1 MIQIHNAARRPRKV
15 GTMTKQ
21 EAVSTIM
28 KCLRVLYGD
37 EISARAP
44 EARPSAAPAAPGSP
58 AGWQL
63 AKIAA
68 VSEKEVQ
75 TKRGPVMKLA
85 LCFKGL
91 PGTTADLW
99 ASTFDEALRREAAN
113 FSKGDMVEIYL
124 EQRGDFWNF
133 KEIRT
138 GALPPRGIQANE
150 VPF

>member
-1 MIQIHNAARRPRKV
+1 
-15 GTMTKQ
+15 MTKQ

-28 KCLRVLYGD
+28 KCLRVLYG
-37 EISARAP
+37 EEMPARAP
-44 EARPSAAPAAPGSP
+44 EARASTAPAAPGSP

-75 TKRGPVMKLA
+75 TKRGPAMKLG

-99 ASTFDEALRREAAN
+99 ASTFDEALRREAAK
-113 FSKGDMVEIYL
+113 FSKGDMVEVYL

-133 KEIRT
+133 KEIRSGT
-138 GALPPRGIQANE
+138 LPTRGIQADE

>member
-1 MIQIHNAARRPRKV
+1 
-15 GTMTKQ
+15 MTKA

-28 KCLRVLYGD
+28 KCLRVLYSEGD
-37 EISARAP
+37 VASASTPPRTAF
-44 EARPSAAPAAPGSP
+44 ANGSP

-75 TKRGPVMKLA
+75 TKRGPTMKLG

-91 PGTTADLW
+91 PGTTSDVW
-99 ASTFDEALRREAAN
+99 ASTFDEAIRRKAAE
-113 FSKGDMVEIYL
+113 FSKGDMVEVYL

-133 KEIRT
+133 KDIRSGT
-138 GALPPRGIQANE
+138 LPTRGIQAGE

>member
-1 MIQIHNAARRPRKV
+1 
-15 GTMTKQ
+15 
-21 EAVSTIM
+21 M

-37 EISARAP
+37 EIPARAP
-44 EARPSAAPAAPGSP
+44 EARASAAPSAPGSP

-75 TKRGPVMKLA
+75 TKRGPAMKLG

-99 ASTFDEALRREAAN
+99 ASTFDEALRREAAK
-113 FSKGDMVEIYL
+113 FSKGDMVEVYL

-133 KEIRT
+133 KEIRSGT
-138 GALPPRGIQANE
+138 LPTRGIQADE

>member
-1 MIQIHNAARRPRKV
+1 
-15 GTMTKQ
+15 MTKQ

-28 KCLRVLYGD
+28 KCLRVLYG
-37 EISARAP
+37 EEMPARAP
-44 EARPSAAPAAPGSP
+44 EARASAAPAAPGSP

-75 TKRGPVMKLA
+75 TKRGPVMKLG

-99 ASTFDEALRREAAN
+99 ASTMDEAVRRDAAK
-113 FSKGDMVEIYL
+113 FSKGDMVEVYL
-124 EQRGDFWNF
+124 EQSGQFWNL
-133 KEIRT
+133 KEIRSGT
-138 GALPPRGIQANE
+138 LPTRGIHTDE

>member
-1 MIQIHNAARRPRKV
+1 
-15 GTMTKQ
+15 MTKQ

-28 KCLRVLYGD
+28 KCLRVLY
-37 EISARAP
+37 S
-44 EARPSAAPAAPGSP
+44 EAEMPAAKPSTASTAAPGSP

-75 TKRGPVMKLA
+75 TKRGPVMKLG

-99 ASTFDEALRREAAN
+99 ASTFDEALRREAAK
-113 FSKGDMVEIYL
+113 FSKGDMVEVYL

-133 KEIRT
+133 KEIRSGT
-138 GALPPRGIQANE
+138 LPTRGIQADE

>member
-1 MIQIHNAARRPRKV
+1 
-15 GTMTKQ
+15 MTKQ

-28 KCLRVLYGD
+28 KCLRVLYG
-37 EISARAP
+37 
-44 EARPSAAPAAPGSP
+44 EAEMPAAKPSTASTAAPGSP

-75 TKRGPVMKLA
+75 TKRGPVMKLG

-99 ASTFDEALRREAAN
+99 ASTFDEALRREAAK
-113 FSKGDMVEIYL
+113 FSKGDMVEVYL

-133 KEIRT
+133 KEIRSGT
-138 GALPPRGIQANE
+138 LPTRGIQADE

>member
-1 MIQIHNAARRPRKV
+1 
-15 GTMTKQ
+15 MTKA

-28 KCLRVLYGD
+28 KCLRVLYSEG
-37 EISARAP
+37 ETTAAP
-44 EARPSAAPAAPGSP
+44 VLTKAAAPAAPGSP

-75 TKRGPVMKLA
+75 TKRGPAMKLG

-91 PGTTADLW
+91 PGTTSDLW
-99 ASTFDEALRREAAN
+99 ASTFDEAIRRKAAE
-113 FSKGDMVEIYL
+113 FSKGDIVEVYL

-133 KEIRT
+133 KDIRSGT
-138 GALPPRGIQANE
+138 LPTRGIQADE

>member
-1 MIQIHNAARRPRKV
+1 
-15 GTMTKQ
+15 MTKQ

-28 KCLRVLYGD
+28 KCLRVLYG
-37 EISARAP
+37 EEMPARAP
-44 EARPSAAPAAPGSP
+44 EARPLAAPAAPGSP

-75 TKRGPVMKLA
+75 TKRGPAMKLG

-99 ASTFDEALRREAAN
+99 ASTFDEALRREAAK
-113 FSKGDMVEIYL
+113 FSKGDMVEVYL

-133 KEIRT
+133 KEIRSGT
-138 GALPPRGIQANE
+138 LPTRGIQADE